1 MTLHQTTEFFHKF
14 LKSFIILAGTIIVLV
29 LLFNIF
35 RIMFKILNPP
45 PPDYPDVLF
54 GKLPSVVFPK
64 STVNENF
71 TYSLN
76 TLSGTLPVL
85 SDRAKVYKTEISPV
99 TLLNVQN
106 AREKVSKIGFI
117 DEKDKQFREFVLTD
131 TRYQWQVVTNG
142 LLRTIVMN
150 TDTYDFKLT
159 STYRTYP
166 PILNQSRIGDEIS
179 AKEVID
185 KFFTSMNL
193 SREDIDMEDAKIRS
207 LMLETGVLIP
217 ADSVSSTHIYRVD
230 LFQKKLDEK
239 PIYYP
244 THPFSSMYFLMMA
257 RSHDTEDI
265 LEANFNH
272 QIIASESAS
281 YPIKTAEEA
290 YSELKEGKG
299 YIANYFGTSS
309 SIPITDVT
317 LGYYLG
323 EERTGYIF
331 PVILFQSKEEFFA
344 FVPAIKETCLTSNNA
359 SIEECQGK
367 AGSSK

>member
-1 MTLHQTTEFFHKF
+1 MTLHQTTEFFHKS
-14 LKSFIILAGTIIVLV
+14 LKRSIILIGIIIILV
-29 LLFNIF
+29 LFFNIF
-35 RIMFKILNPP
+35 RILFRVLNPP
-45 PPDYPDVLF
+45 PPDYPNVLF
-54 GKLPSVVFPK
+54 GKLPPIVFPK
-64 STVNENF
+64 STINENF

-85 SDRAKVYKTEISPV
+85 PDRVNVFKTEIPTV

-106 AREKVSKIGFI
+106 ARDKVSKIGFI
-117 DEKDKQFREFVLTD
+117 NDKEKQFREFALTD

-166 PILNQSRIGDEIS
+166 PILNQSRIGDEAS
-179 AKEVID
+179 VKEVIS
-185 KFFTSMNL
+185 KFFTAMNL
-193 SREDIDMEDAKIRS
+193 LNEDIDMADAKIRS
-207 LMLETGVLIP
+207 LMLNTGVLTP
-217 ADSVSSTHIYRVD
+217 ADSVSNTHIYRVD

-257 RSHDTEDI
+257 RSHDTEDV
-265 LEANFNH
+265 LEANFSH
-272 QIIASESAS
+272 QIAASGSAS
-281 YPIKTAEEA
+281 YPIKTAQEA
-290 YSELKEGKG
+290 YSELKSGKG
-299 YIANYFGTSS
+299 YITNYFGTST

-323 EERTGYIF
+323 EEKTGYVL

-344 FVPAIKETCLTSNNA
+344 FVPAIKETCLISSSS

-367 AGSSK
+367 KVNGK